1 MDYKCKNCN
10 ANLTHEDDF
19 CPNCGKKVENN
30 VAIKSSS
37 EKISNDIKSNIKSV
51 KTFQYI
57 ILVLVL
63 VLLIFNIIYPSIINN
78 NYEKQLPSIS
88 NYKTVY
94 LSKLDPNKESFYTI
108 EGNYIYVYQEDM
120 DKTLTVY
127 RFYNSSQYNSSNREL
142 LGKATTRDLKLYF
155 SDKIS
160 NELPTKTYFYKNFYI
175 ILIIVNLALI
185 IITILLLIKIVRQ
198 VKDICR
204 LLKKNHSKFIELNNK
219 FQNDLISK
227 QEFNNARQKLLN
239 KLINNS
245 NLLGCFF
252 RFLY

>member
-1 MDYKCKNCN
+1 MENKCKKCN
-10 ANLTHEDDF
+10 SDLTHEDVF
-19 CPNCGKKVENN
+19 CPNCGQQVENL
-30 VAIKSSS
+30 ITKKLPS
-37 EKISNDIKSNIKSV
+37 EKFSNDIISNIKSV

-57 ILVLVL
+57 ILASVLVIIL
-63 VLLIFNIIYPSIINN
+63 FNIIYLSIINN
-78 NYEKQLPSIS
+78 NYEKQIPSIS

-94 LSKLDPNKESFYTI
+94 LSKLDPNKNSFYTI
-108 EGNYIYVYQEDM
+108 EGNYIYVYQEDIN
-120 DKTLTVY
+120 KALIVY

-155 SDKIS
+155 SDKLS
-160 NELPTKTYFYKNFYI
+160 NELPTKTYFYKNFYT

-185 IITILLLIKIVRQ
+185 LITILLLIKIVRQ

-219 FQNDLISK
+219 FKNDLISK
-227 QEFNNARQKLLN
+227 QEYNNARQRLLN
-239 KLINNS
+239 KLINNN
-245 NLLGCFF
+245 NLLGYIF

>member
-1 MDYKCKNCN
+1 MENKCKKCN
-10 ANLTHEDDF
+10 SDLTHEDVF
-19 CPNCGKKVENN
+19 CPNCGQQVENL
-30 VAIKSSS
+30 ITKKLPS
-37 EKISNDIKSNIKSV
+37 EKFSNDIISNIKSV

-57 ILVLVL
+57 ILASVLVIIL
-63 VLLIFNIIYPSIINN
+63 FNIIYLSIINN
-78 NYEKQLPSIS
+78 NYEKQIPSIS

-94 LSKLDPNKESFYTI
+94 LSKLDPNKNSFYTI
-108 EGNYIYVYQEDM
+108 EGNYIYVYQEDIN
-120 DKTLTVY
+120 KALIVY

-155 SDKIS
+155 SDKLS
-160 NELPTKTYFYKNFYI
+160 NELPTKTYFYKNFYT

-219 FQNDLISK
+219 YKNDLISK

>member
-1 MDYKCKNCN
+1 MENKCKKCN
-10 ANLTHEDDF
+10 SDLTHEDVF
-19 CPNCGKKVENN
+19 CPNCGQQVENL
-30 VAIKSSS
+30 ITKKLPS
-37 EKISNDIKSNIKSV
+37 EKFSNDIISNIKSV

-57 ILVLVL
+57 ILASVLVIIL
-63 VLLIFNIIYPSIINN
+63 FNIIYLSIINN
-78 NYEKQLPSIS
+78 NYEKQIPSIS

-94 LSKLDPNKESFYTI
+94 LSKLDPNKNSFYTI
-108 EGNYIYVYQEDM
+108 EGNYIYVYQEDIN
-120 DKTLTVY
+120 KALIVY

-155 SDKIS
+155 SDKLS
-160 NELPTKTYFYKNFYI
+160 NELPTKTYFYKNFYT

-185 IITILLLIKIVRQ
+185 LITILLLIKIVRQ

-219 FQNDLISK
+219 YKNDLISK
-227 QEFNNARQKLLN
+227 QEFNNVRQKLLN
-239 KLINNS
+239 KLINNN
-245 NLLGCFF
+245 NLLGYIF

>member
-1 MDYKCKNCN
+1 MENKCQKCK
-10 ANLTHEDDF
+10 ASLTHEDIF
-19 CPNCGKKVENN
+19 CPNCGQKVDNST
-30 VAIKSSS
+30 AINFSS

-51 KTFQYI
+51 KIFQYI
-57 ILVLVL
+57 ILVLIFSVIL
-63 VLLIFNIIYPSIINN
+63 FNIIYPSIINN
-78 NYEKQLPSIS
+78 NYEKQLPSIL

-94 LSKLDPNKESFYTI
+94 LSKLDPNKDCFYTI
-108 EGNYIYVYQEDM
+108 EGNYIYVYQEDIN
-120 DKTLTVY
+120 KALTVY

-160 NELPTKTYFYKNFYI
+160 NELPTKTYFYKNFYT

-185 IITILLLIKIVRQ
+185 LITILLLIKIVRQ

-219 FQNDLISK
+219 YKNDLISK
-227 QEFNNARQKLLN
+227 QEYNNARQKLLN
-239 KLINNS
+239 KLINNN
-245 NLLGCFF
+245 NLLGYIF

>member
-1 MDYKCKNCN
+1 MENKCKKCN
-10 ANLTHEDDF
+10 SDLTHEDVF
-19 CPNCGKKVENN
+19 CPNCGQQVENL
-30 VAIKSSS
+30 ITKKLPS
-37 EKISNDIKSNIKSV
+37 EKFSNDIISNIKSV

-57 ILVLVL
+57 ILASVLVIIL
-63 VLLIFNIIYPSIINN
+63 FNIIYLSIINN
-78 NYEKQLPSIS
+78 NYEKQIPSIS

-94 LSKLDPNKESFYTI
+94 LSKLDPNKNSFYTI
-108 EGNYIYVYQEDM
+108 EGNYIYVYQEDIN
-120 DKTLTVY
+120 KALTVY

-160 NELPTKTYFYKNFYI
+160 NELPTKTYFYKNFYT

-185 IITILLLIKIVRQ
+185 LITILLLIKIVRQ

-219 FQNDLISK
+219 FKNDLISK
-227 QEFNNARQKLLN
+227 QEYNNARQRLLN
-239 KLINNS
+239 KLINNN
-245 NLLGCFF
+245 NLLGYIF